1 MRKEQFKT
9 KIFAIFLVFCMLA
22 ASMPMLA
29 YAAEGDE
36 ADPMQQVTQEEQ
48 SEAEKQPS
56 QESAEAAGETVTDI
70 VEEAVSETVEEPE
83 TGQEAEPA
91 ETTDKSASPPLRAPA
106 AESGEPVEEDDD
118 GTGIETDEQT
128 DLPEGGQE
136 VKFVFDGADKL
147 DAWIEG
153 VSQSAFSMD
162 PETGDIN
169 IDYDVTINNNDT
181 LTLNANTDIIFK
193 GIDGKCLNIG
203 VGNDLDNAKTIIT
216 VSQPGKL
223 ATVGTTGECTVYVKV
238 TDTPEDIGETIDG
251 DPDDPNSTVSYSF
264 ITAEDDEGKYYG
276 DGDPEVHSSI
286 KKGDKFTGSAV
297 CVSWTYNWGSGP
309 SHADIKCTTGKLKGK
324 VIGTACISG
333 KSKALALKGA
343 KFSYVAK
350 VVKVDSKTGK
360 VTYDVTF
367 YPRDRHNVSY
377 GELSNFHVATQTMA
391 GTTTLTYTPQIDV
404 KVKKVDPQTHYNHP
418 ENYNV
423 GGAAFQIYTDE
434 ACTKKATDIKGN
446 NALLTIK
453 ADSTGHSGESQTIT
467 LKKLDGMEYYVKE
480 VSCPKGYK
488 LAGIGTIQEDM
499 TVEEAVVTPQVKV
512 VKKAAQTDVDYLQF
526 SNNYTLKGAEYTM
539 YCDAACT
546 KVAKDITGKA
556 VVFKTDLLGQT
567 SPVRVDIGSYW
578 VKETKA
584 SKGFKKDPKTYSFTR
599 ADAHEDEPYVVD
611 STEEPTYKNPG
622 LTVFK
627 FDPTGAKGW
636 KRLVN
641 AEFTIKYYD
650 VTVPYGDENDIDP
663 AAVDLSGKTPARQW
677 TFKTRKMPTDDP
689 TVIMA
694 GFDWNSDDP
703 VSGDALLTEGGSRII
718 PCGFY
723 TIEETKAPTG
733 LSLFEKI
740 YHGKI
745 YQPANGAAASIYTE
759 DATPDGQIITKV
771 NVPNKPQHVT
781 IGIRKLDAESE
792 ASEAKGQASDER
804 KSAFGSLAGAKYE
817 VYFDNDE
824 TSKPEIVGT
833 ITTDENGEAY
843 LTKRMAGRPEA
854 IGDDLEP
861 GTYYVKE
868 VQASPGYVMDK
879 YVLNDGVTEEVR
891 SGEIEVICGY
901 REDGKAVTKTIT
913 GEYGDGMHLFR
924 TRAEN
929 ESTEIFNYTVTSK
942 DWPHKTNIRKTD
954 AATGEE
960 VPGAKLQIIDEDG
973 EIVEEWTST
982 SEEHIVWA
990 LPDGKYTLREITAPY
1005 GYDVAEDISFEI
1017 IDNVIENTVEMK
1029 NKPVT
1034 VGTTALDDATQSHQG
1049 VFAEYSTIVDEVK
1062 VTGLYEGREYV
1073 IKGIMMDK
1081 TTGEPLTDSE
1091 GNNVTA
1097 ESEPF
1102 IATGDEM
1109 EVEVEFTVDSSKF
1122 TTDTVAVV
1130 FETLYRTSQVHD
1142 EETPVELQKHEE
1154 IGDEEQTIHYGGIV
1168 ATTALDKSSKSHNIL
1183 AAKNVTIVDTVK
1195 FENLSPNSEYE
1206 IKGTILDKT
1215 TGKMTDITATK
1226 KFTPETADGT
1236 VDVEFTFDATDFANH
1251 DLVVFETL
1259 LISNIEI
1266 NKHEEPD
1273 DEDQTMYV
1281 PEIKTTATDVDTEDH
1296 IAYGGETVR
1305 IIDVVEYHNLI
1316 PGTQYTMNATL
1327 MNQKTGKP
1335 VKENGKHATASKA
1348 FTPTEKD
1355 GTVEVEFVF
1364 NGIDLRGDTVVAFEE
1379 CTINKIPVAAHTDIN
1394 DDSQSVDIPK
1404 IGTKAALVDECVE
1417 DTVEYENLIPGQYF
1431 MRGWLVDKETGEKIE
1446 GSDGETLLNVT
1457 AGTTSGTVTVNLWLD
1472 DYDKLAGHKIVAFEE
1487 CYYIVTNDDGT
1498 PEEKLVGEH
1507 KDIKDKKQTVSIP
1520 SGAPKTGD
1528 STLLWLYLGIF
1539 AAALG
1544 GALFFVI
1551 REYAERRRQAKE
1563 DAEMFV

>member
-1 MRKEQFKT
+1 MCKERVKT
-9 KIFAIFLVFCMLA
+9 RLFAILLVFCMLA
-22 ASMPMLA
+22 STMPLLA
-29 YAAEGDE
+29 YATESTE
-36 ADPMQQVTQEEQ
+36 ADPIQQVTEDEQ
-48 SEAEKQPS
+48 SKTETQPPEDKTETEA
-56 QESAEAAGETVTDI
+56 ETVTDTAK
-70 VEEAVSETVEEPE
+70 EAATETAGEAETVQKTEPV
-83 TGQEAEPA
+83 GASKQSASSPLKAASSDSAEPA
-91 ETTDKSASPPLRAPA
+91 E
-106 AESGEPVEEDDD
+106 DD
-118 GTGIETDEQT
+118 GTGVETDEKT

-147 DAWIEG
+147 EAWIEG
-153 VSQSAFSMD
+153 VSESAFSID
-162 PETGDIN
+162 PETGDLSVE
-169 IDYDVTINNNDT
+169 YDITINNNDT
-181 LTLNANTDIIFK
+181 MTLNANSDIIFK
-193 GIDGKCLNIG
+193 GVDSKCLNIG

-216 VSQPGKL
+216 VSEPGKY

-251 DPDDPNSTVSYSF
+251 DPDDPNAAVSYNF
-264 ITAEDDEGKYYG
+264 ITAEDEEGKYYG

-350 VVKVDSKTGK
+350 VVSVDSKKGK

-423 GGAAFQIYTDE
+423 GGAQFQIYTDE
-434 ACTKKATDIKGN
+434 ACTQKATDIKGN

-467 LKKLDGMEYYVKE
+467 LKKLDGTEFYVKE

-488 LAGIGTIQEDM
+488 LAGTGTVQEDM
-499 TVEEAVVTPQVKV
+499 TVEEPNVIPQVRV
-512 VKKAAQTDVDYLQF
+512 VKKAAVTDVDYLQF

-539 YCDAACT
+539 YCDSACT
-546 KVAKDITGKA
+546 KIAKDTAGKE
-556 VVFKTDLLGQT
+556 VVFKTDVLGQT
-567 SPVRVDIGSYW
+567 SPVRVDMGAYW
-578 VKETKA
+578 IKETKA
-584 SKGFKKDPKTYSFTR
+584 SKGFKKDPKTYSFTLTE
-599 ADAHEDEPYVVD
+599 AHEEKAYEVT

-622 LTVFK
+622 FTVFK

-650 VTVPYGDENDIDP
+650 VTVPYADENDVDP
-663 AAVDLSGKTPARQW
+663 AIVDLSEKTPARQW

-694 GFDWNSDDP
+694 GFDWNSDDT
-703 VSGDALLTEGGSRII
+703 VSGDEFLTEGGNRIM

-723 TIEETKAPTG
+723 TIEETQSPTG

-740 YHGKI
+740 YHGKV
-745 YQPANGAAASIYTE
+745 YQPSNGAAASVYTE
-759 DATPDGQIITKV
+759 DATADGKILTKV

-781 IGIRKLDAESE
+781 IGVKKLDAESGTS
-792 ASEAKGQASDER
+792 AAKGQASDER
-804 KSAFGSLAGAKYE
+804 KSKFGSLAGAKYE

-824 TSKPEIVGT
+824 TEKPEIVGT
-833 ITTDENGEAY
+833 ITTDEKGEAY

-868 VQASPGYVMDK
+868 IKASPGYVIDK
-879 YVLNDGVTEEVR
+879 YELKGGKTEEIK
-891 SGEIEVICGY
+891 SGKIEVVCGY
-901 REDGKAVTKTIT
+901 REDGKAITKTIT
-913 GEYGDGMHLFR
+913 GEYGDGKHLFR

-929 ESTEIFNYTVTSK
+929 ESTEIFNYTVTSN
-942 DWPHKTNIRKTD
+942 DWPHETHVSKTD
-954 AATGEE
+954 AATGKEL
-960 VPGAKLQIIDEDG
+960 PGAKLQIIDADDQV
-973 EIVEEWTST
+973 VEEWTST
-982 SEEHIVWA
+982 TEEHIVWA

-1005 GYDVAEDISFEI
+1005 GYDVAEDIQFEI
-1017 IDNVIENTVEMK
+1017 KENVIENSVEMK
-1029 NKPVT
+1029 NKPIT
-1034 VGTTALDDATQSHQG
+1034 IGTTALDDATKSHQG
-1049 VFAEYSTIVDEVK
+1049 IFAECSTIVDKVK

-1081 TTGEPLTDSE
+1081 ASGEAFTDSE
-1091 GNNVTA
+1091 GNPVTA

-1102 IATGDEM
+1102 TATSDKM
-1109 EVEVEFTVDSSKF
+1109 EVDVEFTVDSSHF

-1130 FETLYRTSQVHD
+1130 FETLYRTSKVHD

-1154 IGDEEQTIHYGGIV
+1154 IGDEEQSIHYGGIV
-1168 ATTALDKSSKSHNIL
+1168 ATTALDKSSKSHNII

-1206 IKGTILDKT
+1206 IKGTIFDKT
-1215 TGKMTDITATK
+1215 TGKLTDITATK
-1226 KFTPETADGT
+1226 KFTPKTVDGT
-1236 VDVEFTFDATDFANH
+1236 VDVEFTFDAAELANH
-1251 DLVVFETL
+1251 DLVVYEVL
-1259 LISNIEI
+1259 LINGIEI
-1266 NKHEEPD
+1266 NKHEDPD
-1273 DEDQTMYV
+1273 DEDQTMFV
-1281 PEIKTTATDVDTEDH
+1281 PEIHTTATDVETGDH
-1296 IAYGGETVR
+1296 IAYGGQTVR
-1305 IIDVVEYHNLI
+1305 IKDVVEYKNLI
-1316 PGTQYTMNATL
+1316 PGNSYDMAGTL
-1327 MNQKTGKP
+1327 MNQRTGKP
-1335 VKENGKHATASKA
+1335 VKNNGKPVTTTKR
-1348 FTPTEKD
+1348 FTPSDTD
-1355 GTVEVEFVF
+1355 GTVEIEFEF
-1364 NGIDLRGDTVVAFEE
+1364 NGVELQGETVVAFEE
-1379 CTINKIPVAAHTDIN
+1379 CRTTYGPVAVHAEIN
-1394 DDSQSVDIPK
+1394 DAPQSVRIPK
-1404 IGTKAALVDECVE
+1404 IGTKAALVGEEVRDIVSY
-1417 DTVEYENLIPGQYF
+1417 DNLLPGSYV
-1431 MRGWLVDKETGEKIE
+1431 MKGWIVDQETGKIIDGSE
-1446 GSDGETLLNVT
+1446 GEAHFKVT
-1457 AGTTSGTVTVNLWLD
+1457 EENRYGVVTVTLPIRN
-1472 DYDKLAGHKIVAFEE
+1472 YDSSSGCMMTAFEE
-1487 CYYIVTNDDGT
+1487 CYFIGT
-1498 PEEKLVGEH
+1498 TDNGAPDEKLVGEH
-1507 KDIKDKKQTVSIP
+1507 KDINDGKQTVRIP
-1520 SGAPKTGD
+1520 FGGPKTGD

-1539 AAALG
+1539 TATFG
-1544 GALFFVI
+1544 GMLFFVI

-1563 DAEMFV
+1563 DAEMFA